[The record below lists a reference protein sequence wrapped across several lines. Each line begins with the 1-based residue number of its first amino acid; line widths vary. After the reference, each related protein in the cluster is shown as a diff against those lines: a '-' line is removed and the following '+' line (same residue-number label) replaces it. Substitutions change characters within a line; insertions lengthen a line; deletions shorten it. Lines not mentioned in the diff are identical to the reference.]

1 MKNITSIL
9 ALALLTAACSK
20 GIKGDPCDAKAI
32 AGITSSSGKR
42 VAFTG
47 CTFQSQGN
55 DVVAFGDATGKGP
68 SIDCKLKG
76 GDAAVTEFRHAA
88 MKLSMSKL
96 RLDVQG
102 TVDGKAM
109 TECEIT
115 AHE

>member
-9 ALALLTAACSK
+9 ALALLSAACSK
-20 GIKGDPCDAKAI
+20 GAKGDLCDAKAI
-32 AGITSSSGKR
+32 AGITSSSGKQL
-42 VAFTG
+42 AFTG
-47 CTFQSQGN
+47 CTFQGQGN
-55 DVVAFGDATGKGP
+55 DVVAFGDATGKG

-76 GDAAVTEFRHAA
+76 GEAAVTEFRHAA
-88 MKLSMSKL
+88 RKLSMDKL